1 MILNYDFTAIN
12 EGKLPR
18 VIVQRD
24 INKDYYY
31 IDVNMPMMMI
41 SSSNLVEDPSAPP
54 YEIPI
59 PVGIREAYV
68 SAMIARDYDIQ
79 LIAKNFLMP
88 LFTNTAVS
96 IPSIKM
102 DLGLVELNTRIYNSS
117 GYTLI
122 RGETGP
128 ELQSTILTAP
138 NISSYS
144 GVIRWPVI
152 NGKSPKTLFKVDGS
166 GNSIRISKNTGSFN
180 EAPTTPLFSLI
191 FTQIKFGGV
200 PSPDY

>member
-12 EGKLPR
+12 EGELPS

-24 INKDYYY
+24 INKDAYY
-31 IDVNMPMMMI
+31 IDVNMPMMI
-41 SSSNLVEDPSAPP
+41 SSGHLAEDPSAPP

-68 SAMIARDYDIQ
+68 SAMIARDYNIQ
-79 LIAKNFLMP
+79 LIAKNFSMP
-88 LFTNTAVS
+88 LFTNTTVS
-96 IPSIKM
+96 IPSSKT
-102 DLGLVELNTRIYNSS
+102 DLGLVELNTQIYNSS
-117 GYTLI
+117 GYTSI
-122 RGETGP
+122 RGETGY
-128 ELQSTILTAP
+128 ELQSNILTAP

-166 GNSIRISKNTGSFN
+166 GNSIRILKNTGSFIA
-180 EAPTTPLFSLI
+180 APARPLFSLI

-200 PSPDY
+200 PSEDY

>member
-12 EGKLPR
+12 EGELPS
-18 VIVQRD
+18 VIVQRN
-24 INKDYYY
+24 INKDNYH
-31 IDVNMPMMMI
+31 IDVHMPMM
-41 SSSNLVEDPSAPP
+41 SSGSLLVEDPSAPP

-68 SAMIARDYDIQ
+68 SAMIARDYNIQ
-79 LIAKNFLMP
+79 LIAKNFSMP
-88 LFTNTAVS
+88 LFTNTTVS
-96 IPSIKM
+96 IPSNKT

-117 GYTLI
+117 GYTAT
-122 RGETGP
+122 RGETGS
-128 ELQSTILTAP
+128 ELQSNILTAP

-166 GNSIRISKNTGSFN
+166 GNSIQILKNTGSFN
-180 EAPTTPLFSLI
+180 VAPTIPLFSLI

-200 PSPDY
+200 PSEDY

>member
-12 EGKLPR
+12 EGDLPS
-18 VIVQRD
+18 VIVKRN
-24 INKDYYY
+24 INIDSYY
-31 IDVNMPMMMI
+31 IDVNMPMMR
-41 SSSNLVEDPSAPP
+41 SGSVLAEDPSAPP

-68 SAMIARDYDIQ
+68 SVMIARDYNIQ
-79 LIAKNFLMP
+79 LIAKNFSMP

-96 IPSIKM
+96 IPSSNTG
-102 DLGLVELNTRIYNSS
+102 LGLVELNTQIYNSY
-117 GYTLI
+117 GYTAA
-122 RGETGP
+122 RGETGS
-128 ELQSTILTAP
+128 ELQSNILTAP

-152 NGKSPKTLFKVDGS
+152 NGKSPKTLFKVDGR
-166 GNSIRISKNTGSFN
+166 GNSIYISKNIGSFISS
-180 EAPTTPLFSLI
+180 PSIPLFSLI

-200 PSPDY
+200 PSEDY

>member
-12 EGKLPR
+12 EGELPS
-18 VIVQRD
+18 VIVQRY
-24 INKDYYY
+24 INKDTYF
-31 IDVNMPMMMI
+31 IDVNMPMMI
-41 SSSNLVEDPSAPP
+41 SGSFLVEDPSAPP

-68 SAMIARDYDIQ
+68 SAMIARDYNIH
-79 LIAKNFLMP
+79 LIAKNFSMP

-96 IPSIKM
+96 IPSSKT

-117 GYTLI
+117 GYTTI

-128 ELQSTILTAP
+128 ELQSNILTAP

-166 GNSIRISKNTGSFN
+166 GNSIKILKNTGSFI
-180 EAPTTPLFSLI
+180 ASPAIPLFSLI

-200 PSPDY
+200 PSEDY

>member
-12 EGKLPR
+12 EGELPS
-18 VIVQRD
+18 VIVKRN
-24 INKDYYY
+24 INIDSYY
-31 IDVNMPMMMI
+31 IDVNMPMMR
-41 SSSNLVEDPSAPP
+41 SGSVLAEDPSAPP

-68 SAMIARDYDIQ
+68 SVMIARDYNIQ
-79 LIAKNFLMP
+79 LIAKNFSMP

-96 IPSIKM
+96 IPSSNTG
-102 DLGLVELNTRIYNSS
+102 LGLVELNTQIYNSY
-117 GYTLI
+117 GYTAA
-122 RGETGP
+122 RGETGS
-128 ELQSTILTAP
+128 ELQSNILTAP

-152 NGKSPKTLFKVDGS
+152 NGKSPKTLFKVDGR
-166 GNSIRISKNTGSFN
+166 GNSIYISKNIGSFISS
-180 EAPTTPLFSLI
+180 PSIPLFSLI

-200 PSPDY
+200 PSEDY